1 MFLVINAKATCDG
14 FVWYSESTKIACNLF
29 VSPLANFQFTM
40 SERYVTTKTFSI
52 FELIN
57 ASFALLY
64 PLHVKNETSVSFS
77 KLEINKI
84 LS

>member
-1 MFLVINAKATCDG
+1 
-14 FVWYSESTKIACNLF
+14 
-29 VSPLANFQFTM
+29 M
-40 SERYVTTKTFSI
+40 SERYVTAKTFSI

-57 ASFALLY
+57 ASFALLN